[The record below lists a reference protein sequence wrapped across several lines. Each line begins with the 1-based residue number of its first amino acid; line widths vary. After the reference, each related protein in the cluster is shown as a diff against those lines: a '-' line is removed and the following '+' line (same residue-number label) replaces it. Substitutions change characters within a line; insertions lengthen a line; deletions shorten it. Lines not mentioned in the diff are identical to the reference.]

1 MKNLL
6 YTIIFVIPLLVSAGT
21 YDASLLQIGSK
32 IFPKIVL
39 IEKGTKDRVDSSI
52 QLVIVASSLYQENA
66 QSFSKLVQAQY
77 PQGINGH
84 PLRITIVSPKEG
96 LNIDNA
102 HGFILMLSPN
112 DRLLEPLINHANENK
127 ILTFSF
133 DPSLLS
139 SGVLISLYIGKTVKP
154 YLNIATLK
162 HASFQFDYSFISL
175 SILYE

>member
-6 YTIIFVIPLLVSAGT
+6 YSIIFVLPLLVSADT
-21 YDASLLQIGSK
+21 YDTSLLQIGSK
-32 IFPKIVL
+32 IFPKIIL
-39 IEKGTKDRVDSSI
+39 IEKGTKERIDSSI

-66 QSFSKLVQAQY
+66 LSLSKLLHAQY

-84 PLRITIVSPKEG
+84 PLRITILSPKEG

-102 HGFILMLSPN
+102 HGFVLMLSPN
-112 DRLLEPLINHANENK
+112 DKLLEPLINHANENK
-127 ILTFSF
+127 ILTFSL
-133 DPSLLS
+133 DPTLLS
-139 SGVLISLYIGKTVKP
+139 NGVLISLYIGKTVKP

-162 HASFQFDYSFISL
+162 QTSFQFDYSFISL